1 MDLSTE
7 ADTNRSQTSI
17 LDHEVS
23 PIIRNNRNRSREI
36 ADQRRRMV
44 PLEAYVIEPRNMLS
58 RHNLSAN
65 RHPNIQ
71 GETFIIPR

>member
-36 ADQRRRMV
+36 LDQRRRMV
-44 PLEAYVIEPRNMLS
+44 PLE
-58 RHNLSAN
+58 
-65 RHPNIQ
+65 Q
-71 GETFIIPR
+71 